1 MANHVSTYV
10 QFLNLDEKGV
20 KFLEERFAFFSD
32 GNRNEGAHHVF
43 SDFETD
49 SDGDVSRSV
58 YYDRVGAKWCY
69 VEDFM
74 SDDNSASAMFVSA
87 WCYPRELVE
96 WLAENLYEV
105 CPESKVFAGYEDEMP
120 NFYGCEV
127 YVEGVCVDGMES
139 EDTEE
144 IDLDLCHYD
153 SDFKEVYELLQEVD
167 ETTDEDKYQELED
180 RCCDLRNELI
190 WEMIGEQ
197 QTRVFNG
204 Y

>member
-20 KFLEERFAFFSD
+20 KFLEERFAFFTGD
-32 GNRNEGAHHVF
+32 NRGEGVHHVF
-43 SDFETD
+43 PDFETD

-58 YYDRVGAKWCY
+58 YYDRIGAKWCY

-74 SDDNSASAMFVSA
+74 SDDDSASVMLLSA
-87 WCYPRELVE
+87 WCHPRELVE
-96 WLAENLYEV
+96 WLVENLYEV
-105 CPESKVFAGYEDEMP
+105 CPDSKVFVSYEDEMP

-127 YVEGVCVDGMES
+127 YVEGVSVDGMES

-153 SDFKEVYELLQEVD
+153 SDFKEVYDLLQEVN
-167 ETTDEDKYQELED
+167 EETDEDKYEELEN

-197 QTRVFNG
+197 QTRVFNE